1 MLYLF
6 LGADDFTKKQE
17 INSLVKAKGA
27 DLVMYGYDEE
37 APTIE
42 KLLEAD
48 LFSKPKVF
56 VLSFP
61 PALVEGV
68 LIFDKLIS
76 SQNHIVVSVSS
87 LDKRKK
93 ENKDL
98 LANPKIIIK
107 EFILPHGMELN
118 NWILERVS
126 VLGGKI
132 AREAVNELAVRLGR
146 DEAKETKFGGK
157 VVSVEEVY
165 NLWQVNSEIG
175 KLVTFAKGREI
186 LKEDVIDLV
195 SENGEVDALQITNAI
210 AEKQR
215 DESFALIGQFLKQVS
230 ASDEKAGIIQL
241 NALLSEQ
248 FRNVAMV
255 QAFIEAKATE
265 AEILEKTQWK
275 SGRLFVIKK
284 IAVRFKSKE
293 ILELLEKLNALDTE
307 LKSSQLPGKVLL
319 DLILSQILI

>member
-6 LGADDFTKKQE
+6 LGADDFTKKEE

-56 VLSFP
+56 VLNLP
-61 PALVEGV
+61 PALGEEV

-76 SQNHIVVSVSS
+76 SQNHIVISVSS
-87 LDKRKK
+87 LDNRKK

-146 DEAKETKFGGK
+146 DGAKETKFGGK

-165 NLWQVNSEIG
+165 NLWQANSEIG
-175 KLVTFAKGREI
+175 KLVAFAKGREI

-230 ASDEKAGIIQL
+230 ASDEK
-241 NALLSEQ
+241 
-248 FRNVAMV
+248 VA
-255 QAFIEAKATE
+255 E
-265 AEILEKTQWK
+265 
-275 SGRLFVIKK
+275 S
-284 IAVRFKSKE
+284 
-293 ILELLEKLNALDTE
+293 N
-307 LKSSQLPGKVLL
+307 LK
-319 DLILSQILI
+319 QIRK

>member
-1 MLYLF
+1 
-6 LGADDFTKKQE
+6 
-17 INSLVKAKGA
+17 
-27 DLVMYGYDEE
+27 
-37 APTIE
+37 
-42 KLLEAD
+42 
-48 LFSKPKVF
+48 
-56 VLSFP
+56 
-61 PALVEGV
+61 
-68 LIFDKLIS
+68 
-76 SQNHIVVSVSS
+76 
-87 LDKRKK
+87 
-93 ENKDL
+93 
-98 LANPKIIIK
+98 
-107 EFILPHGMELN
+107 
-118 NWILERVS
+118 
-126 VLGGKI
+126 
-132 AREAVNELAVRLGR
+132 
-146 DEAKETKFGGK
+146 
-157 VVSVEEVY
+157 VSVEEVY
-165 NLWQVNSEIG
+165 NLWQANSEIG

-186 LKEDVIDLV
+186 LKQDVIDLV

-255 QAFIEAKATE
+255 QAFMEAKATE

-284 IAVRFKSKE
+284 IATRFKSKE